1 MVYYKQVLKH
11 LALGLG
17 LIQKR
22 VLAFENGVL
31 AFEKVV
37 LAFEN

>member
-1 MVYYKQVLKH
+1 MICYKQVLKH
-11 LALGLG
+11 LVLG
-17 LIQKR
+17 LIEFWHFKIS
-22 VLAFENGVL
+22 ASGVL